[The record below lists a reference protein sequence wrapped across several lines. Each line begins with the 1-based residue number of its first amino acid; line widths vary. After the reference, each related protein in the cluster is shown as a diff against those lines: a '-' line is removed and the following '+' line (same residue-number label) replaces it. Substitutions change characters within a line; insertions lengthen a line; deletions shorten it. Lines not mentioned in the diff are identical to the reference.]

1 MMRIALDTMG
11 GDHAPEQTIKGTV
24 EYLHRHRDQDLKVLL
39 VGPDQVLSTELA
51 KYSADPSRIEI
62 INATEVV
69 EMDDRPARI
78 IKTKRD
84 SSLVRAVELVQTS
97 QADAA
102 VSAGSTGAL
111 LSSSLFLLDRVPGVR
126 RPAICPLI
134 PTSYGGFLL
143 CDAGANVDV
152 RARDL
157 VQFAL
162 MARAYSIHIFNHP
175 KPRVGLLNIG
185 TEVGKGN
192 DLTVRAYDLL
202 VEHVDNFIGNVE
214 ARDLFA
220 GVADVVV
227 CDGFVGN
234 IVIKIVEGMVLHVTG
249 WARKK
254 MKRHP
259 ISQLALPLL
268 RPALKDLVQ
277 ELDYEE
283 HGGSPLLGLNGIVVV
298 AHGSSSAR
306 AIMNALSTAHRSVSE
321 NLISSI
327 QQGIEAHLDIFEER
341 NGVAATQNS

>member
-11 GDHAPEQTIKGTV
+11 GDHAPEQTVKGAV
-24 EYLHRHRDQDLKVLL
+24 EYVRRYPKDQLTVTL
-39 VGPDQVLSTELA
+39 VGSEPILREEIA
-51 KYSADPSRIEI
+51 KYSIDPDRIDI
-62 INATEVV
+62 VHTSEVV
-69 EMDDRPARI
+69 EMHDRPARI
-78 IKTKRD
+78 LKTKRD
-84 SSLVRAVELVQTS
+84 SSLVKAVELL
-97 QADAA
+97 QAGKVDAA
-102 VSAGSTGAL
+102 VSAGNTGAF
-111 LSSSLFLLDRVPGVR
+111 LSASL
-126 RPAICPLI
+126 
-134 PTSYGGFLL
+134 FLL

-202 VEHVDNFIGNVE
+202 AEHIDNFIGNVE

-234 IVIKIVEGMVLHVTG
+234 IVIKIVEGMVLHVSG

-254 MKRHP
+254 VKRYP
-259 ISQLALPLL
+259 LSQLVLPLM
-268 RPALKDLVQ
+268 RPALRDLVQ

-283 HGGSPLLGLNGIVVV
+283 HGGSPLLGLNGVVVV

-306 AIMNALSTAHRSVSE
+306 AIMNALNTAHRSVSE
-321 NLISSI
+321 NLITSI

-341 NGVAATQNS
+341 NGVAAKQNS